1 MSGATLIPT
10 AERQV
15 PADPVELVLGIW
27 RRLLQTEDVTAES
40 DFFDLGGDSLLALTL
55 FLEIER
61 ATGRHLPI
69 TAVYDARTV
78 MEQAKLLKDEHL
90 PEFSPLVLLKP
101 GDGGSPLFIFHG
113 IGGTVVEFAELGRQI
128 EIGGPVY
135 AVQAQGVDGS
145 LPPLQSVEEMA
156 DLYCRAIR
164 EKQPRGRYWLCGYSF
179 GGVIAVEVARRLRDA
194 GEEIG
199 LLFLIDAY
207 AHPVTWP
214 RITLLRMQLR
224 KAASRLLS
232 SLHSPPGMT
241 TIIRSLK
248 AALTPAPNT
257 VSIDRR
263 AAKRTWLLN
272 KQPGLPLP
280 LLRTRLAA
288 DAALSAYRPAHY
300 PGEVVF
306 LKARYPDPDFPRD
319 PKRVWRSL
327 VGDLKVHVS
336 PGSHMTIVSEHA
348 TDVADC
354 INASIRET
362 KAQRPAKYP
371 LLVTGAVSAFEAAG
385 GR

>member
-1 MSGATLIPT
+1 LNPT
-10 AERQV
+10 TERQV
-15 PADPVELVLGIW
+15 PTDPVELLLGIW

-69 TAVYDARTV
+69 TAIYEARTV
-78 MEQAKLLKDEHL
+78 AEQAKLLKDEHL
-90 PEFSPLVLLKP
+90 PEFSPLVLLKA
-101 GDGGSPLFIFHG
+101 GDRGAPLFIFHG
-113 IGGTVVEFAELGRQI
+113 IGGTVVEFAELGRRI

-135 AVQAQGVDGS
+135 AVQAQGVDGT
-145 LPPLQSVEEMA
+145 LPPLQSVEDMA
-156 DLYCRAIR
+156 ALYCRAIR
-164 EKQPRGRYWLCGYSF
+164 EKQPRGPYWLCGYSF
-179 GGVIAVEVARRLRDA
+179 GGVIAVEVARRLRNT

-207 AHPVTWP
+207 AHPITWP
-214 RITLLRMQLR
+214 RITLLTVQLR
-224 KAASRLLS
+224 KAANRLLS
-232 SLHSPPGMT
+232 SVRSPPST
-241 TIIRSLK
+241 TTMIRSLK
-248 AALTPAPNT
+248 AALAPSQNT
-257 VSIDRR
+257 VSVDRR
-263 AAKRTWLLN
+263 AAKRTWLLK
-272 KQPGLPLP
+272 KQPDLPLP
-280 LLRTRLAA
+280 LLQTRLAA
-288 DAALSAYRPAHY
+288 DMALSAYRPAHY

-327 VGDLKVHVS
+327 VGGLKVHVS
-336 PGSHMTIVSEHA
+336 SGSHMTIVSEHA
-348 TDVADC
+348 SDVADR

-371 LLVTGAVSAFEAAG
+371 VLVTEAVPAFEAAG